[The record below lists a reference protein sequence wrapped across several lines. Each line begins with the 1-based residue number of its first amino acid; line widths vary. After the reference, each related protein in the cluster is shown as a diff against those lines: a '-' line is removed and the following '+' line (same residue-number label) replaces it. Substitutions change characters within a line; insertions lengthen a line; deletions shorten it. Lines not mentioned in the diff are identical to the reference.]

1 MTGSR
6 RLRFADAMSI
16 FARSTRSPF
25 LNSPARIRAN
35 SSAFSSNIVDGLV
48 VHVYL
53 ANVDEMAGP
62 GVELLEVFGGKAQV
76 LCPVESEPL
85 HVTLDRIDVLHPLL
99 CWVRVIKAQVAAA
112 AEFLREL
119 IIRHDRLRLPQVEV
133 AVRLGWKARNCDTR
147 AAGLDVRRYDAEDE
161 IAGAR
166 SRFSRAVPLRH
177 LPPQAWSSSGGC
189 TPKPCILSDHCSAT
203 TAPLTGCRRDIE
215 AKAEFGR

>member
-6 RLRFADAMSI
+6 RLMFADAMSI

-48 VHVYL
+48 VHVCL

-62 GVELLEVFGGKAQV
+62 GVELLEVVGGKAQA

-112 AEFLREL
+112 AKFLREFV
-119 IIRHDRLRLPQVEV
+119 IQHDRLRVPY
-133 AVRLGWKARNCDTR
+133 TR
-147 AAGLDVRRYDAEDE
+147 
-161 IAGAR
+161 
-166 SRFSRAVPLRH
+166 
-177 LPPQAWSSSGGC
+177 W
-189 TPKPCILSDHCSAT
+189 
-203 TAPLTGCRRDIE
+203 
-215 AKAEFGR
+215 

>member
-6 RLRFADAMSI
+6 RLMFADVMSI

-35 SSAFSSNIVDGLV
+35 SSVLSSTLRYAEQAVPARARQCPPTLSNIVDGLV
-48 VHVYL
+48 VHVCL

-62 GVELLEVFGGKAQV
+62 GVELLEVVGGKAQA

-85 HVTLDRIDVLHPLL
+85 HATLERIDVLHPLV

-119 IIRHDRLRLPQVEV
+119 
-133 AVRLGWKARNCDTR
+133 
-147 AAGLDVRRYDAEDE
+147 
-161 IAGAR
+161 
-166 SRFSRAVPLRH
+166 
-177 LPPQAWSSSGGC
+177 
-189 TPKPCILSDHCSAT
+189 
-203 TAPLTGCRRDIE
+203 
-215 AKAEFGR
+215 